1 MVDFLA
7 PTPPRRGRDRAPDAA
22 SPRPPSARTTRRA
35 HAWALRRLG
44 AWLDGGGSRTR
55 PWPPVSPS
63 STTRAGRRGGRLHGG
78 RRGVLPGAPRRRAEP
93 GQGNGRSGPS
103 PVTGAAGIEARGKCG
118 RFGGRT
124 SPPSRWGPIRA
135 DCVDRGVAAAR
146 GEQWSAT
153 IRRRAALAGHL
164 AELSRAGRAPSNAST
179 AVAAARL
186 RPAAPASPARAR
198 VSCRLHL
205 GYTGGPPGPA
215 RRSRAHL
222 GRIMG
227 T

>member
-1 MVDFLA
+1 MPGRSAASA
-7 PTPPRRGRDRAPDAA
+7 PGSTAAARGRDPGRLSRRAPRPGPGVGVGVSTAVAA
-22 SPRPPSARTTRRA
+22 ACFRARLAGEPSPARGTDGPDP
-35 HAWALRRLG
+35 RRLPG
-44 AWLDGGGSRTR
+44 
-55 PWPPVSPS
+55 PP
-63 STTRAGRRGGRLHGG
+63 A
-78 RRGVLPGAPRRRAEP
+78 
-93 GQGNGRSGPS
+93 
-103 PVTGAAGIEARGKCG
+103 IEARGKCG